1 MSTRIY
7 KVTDTQA
14 GENAPATVL
23 VRATSQAQAVAHVA
37 RSRYTVAAARPD
49 DVAEVMGRGGEV
61 HNAGAQQS

>member
-7 KVTDTQA
+7 KITDTQA
-14 GENAPATVL
+14 DPPATVL

-49 DVAEVMGRGGEV
+49 DVAEVMGRGGQV
-61 HNAGAQQS
+61 QDAGAQQS

>member
-14 GENAPATVL
+14 DPPEVEL
-23 VRATSQAQAVAHVA
+23 VRATSQSQAIAHVA
-37 RSRYTVAAARPD
+37 RSRYTVAAAKPD

>member
-7 KVTDTQA
+7 KITDTQA
-14 GENAPATVL
+14 DPPATVL

-49 DVAEVMGRGGEV
+49 DVAEVMGRGGKV
-61 HNAGAQQS
+61 HDAGAQQS

>member
-14 GENAPATVL
+14 DPPATVL

-37 RSRYTVAAARPD
+37 RNRYAAAVAKPD
-49 DVAEVMGRGGEV
+49 DVVKVMEAGGKV
-61 HNAGAQQS
+61 HDAGAQQS

>member
-1 MSTRIY
+1 MSNRIY

-14 GENAPATVL
+14 DPPATVL

-49 DVAEVMGRGGEV
+49 DVAEVMGRGGQV
-61 HNAGAQQS
+61 QGAGAQQS